1 MVHDIRATLDV
12 HLNWVLLQMDVA
24 DTFISISCKAIFM
37 WYKADYFYFSFLSII
52 FMPSN
57 CPFFL
62 VIITMGK
69 TCLLSFHLWAH
80 IRLNRSLNLF
90 LLSFIFWFY
99 NPLFFLFLCVF
110 LALLV
115 DDIHILDLA
124 SLVPFDFDH
133 STSQLALMGLVV
145 QPLKC
150 SAWSP
155 FGSPP
160 NFSPF
165 HGFCCFPITLGF

>member
-1 MVHDIRATLDV
+1 VGTHWANPLIEPLFALI
-12 HLNWVLLQMDVA
+12 HFLVLQ
-24 DTFISISCKAIFM
+24 S
-37 WYKADYFYFSFLSII
+37 SFLT
-52 FMPSN
+52 F
-57 CPFFL
+57 
-62 VIITMGK
+62 
-69 TCLLSFHLWAH
+69 
-80 IRLNRSLNLF
+80 
-90 LLSFIFWFY
+90 
-99 NPLFFLFLCVF
+99 PLCF

-115 DDIHILDLA
+115 DDIHILDLV

-150 SAWSP
+150 STWSP

-165 HGFCCFPITLGF
+165 HGFCCLPIT